1 MSGIYSEC
9 TNIVRPRKLEQDF
22 MCALAFFLC
31 PKQVHSVLNE
41 RRMMGTAKGRKLLF
55 EESANSKS
63 FVVGDMDKSSCS
75 VSVRCWKD
83 S

>member
-1 MSGIYSEC
+1 MYEHRKTSEVGARFYVC
-9 TNIVRPRKLEQDF
+9 SSLLLVPPNRSIV
-22 MCALAFFLC
+22 FLT
-31 PKQVHSVLNE
+31 
-41 RRMMGTAKGRKLLF
+41 RRIMGTAKGHKLLF